1 MFVECTVEY
10 PQCLPPTAYAF
21 GQYSFPELSAPC
33 GDTHRQRLRWRTA
46 YQSEF
51 GTGDIA

>member
-21 GQYSFPELSAPC
+21 GQYSFPELSAV
-33 GDTHRQRLRWRTA
+33 WRYAPATPA
-46 YQSEF
+46 MAH
-51 GTGDIA
+51 GVPKRVWNW